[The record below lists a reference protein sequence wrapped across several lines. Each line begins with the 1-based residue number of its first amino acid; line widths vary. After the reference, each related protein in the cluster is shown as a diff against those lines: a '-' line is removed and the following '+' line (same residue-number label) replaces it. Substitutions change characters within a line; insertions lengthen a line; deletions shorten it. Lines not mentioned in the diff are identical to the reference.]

1 MGDCKEL
8 STQTCPDCLSG
19 QRECEKLENQCW
31 INGLCQG
38 RLIEEVRYFSE
49 NQSHRSILYVITVY
63 CHHVIKKV
71 YVDGNIRNPALPV
84 MPRQYQKFFINNDP

>member
-49 NQSHRSILYVITVY
+49 NQSHRSILYVITVL
-63 CHHVIKKV
+63 VISGLLSSCYKE
-71 YVDGNIRNPALPV
+71 GICR
-84 MPRQYQKFFINNDP
+84 RQYQKSGITSNA